1 MNSTMQQGPLEASL
15 SDQLGPLP
23 EQAGW
28 CVLMH
33 GHAAL
38 FASNAERAAGLS
50 CGATTPLFTADQM
63 RAYAAQEVAAER
75 ERWQDAVMLEL
86 DSNGQA
92 HAIVANATRSNA

>member
-1 MNSTMQQGPLEASL
+1 MNSTMQKGPLEARL

-33 GHAAL
+33 GHAAA
-38 FASNAERAAGLS
+38 FASNAERAVGLS

-63 RAYAAQEVAAER
+63 RAYAAQAVAAER

-92 HAIVANATRSNA
+92 HAIVANATRA

>member
-33 GHAAL
+33 GHAAA
-38 FASNAERAAGLS
+38 FASNAERAVGLS
-50 CGATTPLFTADQM
+50 CGATTQLFTADQM

-75 ERWQDAVMLEL
+75 ERCAKLLRAVGVGLNEL
-86 DSNGQA
+86 SEGGA
-92 HAIVANATRSNA
+92 